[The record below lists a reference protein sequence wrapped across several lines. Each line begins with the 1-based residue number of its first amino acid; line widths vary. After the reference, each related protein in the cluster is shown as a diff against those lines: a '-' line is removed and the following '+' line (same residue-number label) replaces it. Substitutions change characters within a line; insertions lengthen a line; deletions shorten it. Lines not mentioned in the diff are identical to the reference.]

1 MAGREVV
8 PGNEGAAGLGVARGR
23 AAGSRSERMISVAQ
37 SGLDSLLEALRQS
50 GVNTDNVGAGG
61 GAGSAGPQAPGSGA
75 GSAGGSGASGS
86 RGGVGGF
93 GGFPFG
99 GFGGFGGGAGGHGG
113 SGTGGND
120 GSGNDG
126 PTVDFEFLANDFHLP
141 SKKWLA
147 ALIVVALLVIAGAYW
162 WFHPAINI
170 HSTDFWSFVFI
181 VVLLPL
187 FLIFW
192 VRSKQY
198 KTGTKEVTKNEGKA
212 KTFRIL
218 SLVPVAVVVLVAV
231 GAVMSMAIFP
241 GNAEKYSNVLK
252 TDTLEFAQDIKEVNY
267 SEIPVIDRDSAIL
280 LGNREMGSIPEYVSQ
295 FEVSNLYSQINYQGT
310 PVRVSPLGYAD
321 LFKWFTN
328 RDGGIPAYALVNMT
342 TQDAEIVRL
351 GDSPIYY
358 SASEPLARNI
368 DRHVQLKYPFYM
380 FGEKSFEIDEDGH
393 PWWICPVRD
402 FTIGLF
408 GGETISRVVLCDATT
423 GETQDLSLEE
433 CPEWVDR
440 VFPAELLIQ
449 QYNWWGAYNNGWL
462 NSFLGQEGVVRT
474 TPGTDGTL
482 GYNYIAKDDDVWV
495 YTGVTSATA
504 DNSIIGFV
512 LVNQRTQESHF
523 YSVAGATEDS
533 AMESAE
539 GQVQNLRYTS
549 TFPLLI
555 NVGNQPTYFMALKD
569 GAGLVKKFA
578 MIDIQRYQNVAVGD
592 TVADTQKAYEA
603 LLATNGVVAEGDGGA
618 ATDVKTVSGTIRSLN
633 QAVIEGNT
641 HFYVTL
647 EDEDGNIFDFAL
659 PGLLDIVGYKVGDV
673 INFTYVESAGSNVS
687 PAYEILGADGKAPA
701 AEDAA
706 GSGEAAGS
714 DAAAGAQAPA
724 GDENAS
730 GEPEDDV
737 VEENGAAQTPE
748 EVAAGDDTKQVA

>member
-1 MAGREVV
+1 M
-8 PGNEGAAGLGVARGR
+8 
-23 AAGSRSERMISVAQ
+23 SYVAQ

-50 GVNTDNVGAGG
+50 GMNTDGV
-61 GAGSAGPQAPGSGA
+61 GSGA
-75 GSAGGSGASGS
+75 GASDSASSGPQTPGSGSGAGAGASGS
-86 RGGVGGF
+86 RGGV

-99 GFGGFGGGAGGHGG
+99 GFGGFGGAGNGGGRGHGG
-113 SGTGGND
+113 SGSGDGGD
-120 GSGNDG
+120 GGHGG

-147 ALIVVALLVIAGAYW
+147 LIIVLALLVIAGAYW

-170 HSTDFWSFVFI
+170 RSTDFWGFVFI
-181 VVLLPL
+181 VILLPL
-187 FLIFW
+187 FLVFW
-192 VRSKQY
+192 MRSKQY

-218 SLVPVAVVVLVAV
+218 SFVPVAVVALVAI
-231 GAVMSMAIFP
+231 GALMSMAIFP

-328 RDGGIPAYALVNMT
+328 REGGIPAYALVNMT

-351 GDSPIYY
+351 GDSPIHY
-358 SASEPLARNI
+358 SQSEPLVRNI
-368 DRHVQLKYPFYM
+368 DRHVQLSYPFYM

-393 PWWICPVRD
+393 PWWICPVKD

-423 GETQDLSLEE
+423 GETQDLAVAD

-523 YSVAGATEDS
+523 YSVSGATEDS
-533 AMESAE
+533 AMQSAE

-555 NVGNQPTYFMALKD
+555 NVSNQPTYFMALKD

-603 LLATNGVVAEGDGGA
+603 LLATNGVVAESGDG
-618 ATDVKTVSGTIRSLN
+618 ATDVVTVKGTIRSMN

-641 HFYVTL
+641 HFYLTV
-647 EDEDGNIFDFAL
+647 EGEDGSIFDFAL
-659 PGLLDIVGYKVGDV
+659 PGLLDIVGYKVGDE
-673 INFTYVESAGSNVS
+673 INFTYVEAAGSNVS
-687 PAYEILGADGKAPA
+687 PAYEILGEGGKAPA
-701 AEDAA
+701 TEDAA
-706 GSGEAAGS
+706 GSG
-714 DAAAGAQAPA
+714 APA

-737 VEENGAAQTPE
+737 VQDNGAAQTPAD
-748 EVAAGDDTKQVA
+748 VASGEDTEKVA

>member
-1 MAGREVV
+1 M
-8 PGNEGAAGLGVARGR
+8 
-23 AAGSRSERMISVAQ
+23 SYVAQ

-50 GVNTDNVGAGG
+50 GMNTDGVGSGT
-61 GAGSAGPQAPGSGA
+61 GASDSASSGPQTPGSGSGSGSGSGA
-75 GSAGGSGASGS
+75 GAGASGS

-99 GFGGFGGGAGGHGG
+99 GFGGFGGAGSGGGRGHGG
-113 SGTGGND
+113 SGSGDGGD
-120 GSGNDG
+120 GGHGG

-147 ALIVVALLVIAGAYW
+147 LIIVLALLVIAGAYW

-170 HSTDFWSFVFI
+170 HSTDFWGFVFI
-181 VVLLPL
+181 VILLPL
-187 FLIFW
+187 FLVFW
-192 VRSKQY
+192 MRSKQY

-218 SLVPVAVVVLVAV
+218 SFVPVAVVALVAI
-231 GAVMSMAIFP
+231 GALMSMAIFP

-328 RDGGIPAYALVNMT
+328 REGGIPAYALVNMT

-351 GDSPIYY
+351 EDSPIYY
-358 SASEPLARNI
+358 SQSEPLVRNI
-368 DRHVQLKYPFYM
+368 DRHVQLSYPFYM

-393 PWWICPVRD
+393 PWWICPVKD

-423 GETQDLSLEE
+423 GETQDLAVAD

-504 DNSIIGFV
+504 DNSIVGFV
-512 LVNQRTQESHF
+512 LINQRTAESHF
-523 YSVAGATEDS
+523 YSVSGATEDS
-533 AMESAE
+533 AMQSAE
-539 GQVQNLRYTS
+539 GQVQNLRYRA

-555 NVGNQPTYFMALKD
+555 NVSGQPTYFMALKD
-569 GAGLVKKFA
+569 DAGLVKQFA
-578 MIDIQRYQNVAVGD
+578 MLDIQRYQNVAVGN
-592 TVADTQKAYEA
+592 TVAECQKAYQA
-603 LLATNGVVAEGDGGA
+603 LLATNGVLADSNVDTGSLEAQ
-618 ATDVKTVSGTIRSLN
+618 GTISHIA
-633 QAVIEGNT
+633 QAVVEGNS

-647 EDEDGNIFDFAL
+647 EGDKGIYDFAL
-659 PGLLDIVGYKVGDV
+659 PGLIEIVGYKEGDA
-673 INFTYVESAGSNVS
+673 IAFKYVEAEPTS
-687 PAYEILGADGKAPA
+687 PVEEIIGNTKTNIGEKA
-701 AEDAA
+701 AEETAKQAEDTADAKGDAA
-706 GSGEAAGS
+706 
-714 DAAAGAQAPA
+714 
-724 GDENAS
+724 
-730 GEPEDDV
+730 
-737 VEENGAAQTPE
+737 
-748 EVAAGDDTKQVA
+748 

>member
-1 MAGREVV
+1 M
-8 PGNEGAAGLGVARGR
+8 
-23 AAGSRSERMISVAQ
+23 SYVAQ

-50 GVNTDNVGAGG
+50 GMNTDGVGSGT
-61 GAGSAGPQAPGSGA
+61 GASDSASSGPRTPGSGSGA
-75 GSAGGSGASGS
+75 GAGASGS

-99 GFGGFGGGAGGHGG
+99 GFGGFGGAGNGGGRGHGG
-113 SGTGGND
+113 SGSGDSGDGGH
-120 GSGNDG
+120 GG

-147 ALIVVALLVIAGAYW
+147 LIIVLALLVIAGAYW

-170 HSTDFWSFVFI
+170 HSTDFWGFVFI
-181 VVLLPL
+181 VILLPL
-187 FLIFW
+187 FLVFW
-192 VRSKQY
+192 MRSKQY

-218 SLVPVAVVVLVAV
+218 SFVPVAVVALVAI
-231 GAVMSMAIFP
+231 GALMSMAIFP

-328 RDGGIPAYALVNMT
+328 REGGIPAYALVNMT

-351 GDSPIYY
+351 EDSPIYY
-358 SASEPLARNI
+358 SQSEPLVRNI
-368 DRHVQLKYPFYM
+368 DRHVQLSYPFYM

-393 PWWICPVRD
+393 PWWICPVKD

-423 GETQDLSLEE
+423 GETQDLAVAD

-523 YSVAGATEDS
+523 YSVSGATEDS
-533 AMESAE
+533 AMQSAE

-555 NVGNQPTYFMALKD
+555 NVSNQPTYFMALKD

-603 LLATNGVVAEGDGGA
+603 LLATNGVVAESGDG
-618 ATDVKTVSGTIRSLN
+618 ATDVVTVKGTIRSMN

-641 HFYVTL
+641 HFYLTV
-647 EDEDGNIFDFAL
+647 EGEDGSIFDFAL
-659 PGLLDIVGYKVGDV
+659 PGLLDIVGYKVGDE
-673 INFTYVESAGSNVS
+673 INFTYVEAAGSNVS
-687 PAYEILGADGKAPA
+687 PAYEILGGDGKAA
-701 AEDAA
+701 
-706 GSGEAAGS
+706 
-714 DAAAGAQAPA
+714 
-724 GDENAS
+724 ENAS

-737 VEENGAAQTPE
+737 VQDNGAAQTPG
-748 EVAAGDDTKQVA
+748 EVAAGEDTQPAADGASGGAAPAGSGDNAAPTEEPKSAA

>member
-1 MAGREVV
+1 MR
-8 PGNEGAAGLGVARGR
+8 L
-23 AAGSRSERMISVAQ
+23 VAQ
-37 SGLDSLLEALRQS
+37 SGLDALLEALRQS
-50 GVNTDNVGAGG
+50 GMNTDGVESGSGAN
-61 GAGSAGPQAPGSGA
+61 ANAGSGA
-75 GSAGGSGASGS
+75 GPQTPGSGPASGSGANGGSGASGS

-99 GFGGFGGGAGGHGG
+99 GFGGFGGAGNGGGRGRGGSGAGGNG
-113 SGTGGND
+113 
-120 GSGNDG
+120 G

-147 ALIVVALLVIAGAYW
+147 VLILVALLVIAGAYW
-162 WFHPAINI
+162 WFHPSINI
-170 HSTDFWSFVFI
+170 HSTDFWGFVFI
-181 VVLLPL
+181 VILLPL

-218 SLVPVAVVVLVAV
+218 SFVPVAVVVLVAI

-351 GDSPIYY
+351 GDNPIYY
-358 SASEPLARNI
+358 SQSEPLARNI

-393 PWWICPVRD
+393 PWWICPVKD

-423 GETQDLSLEE
+423 GETQDLSVEE

-603 LLATNGVVAEGDGGA
+603 LLATNGVVSESDGGT
-618 ATDVKTVSGTIRSLN
+618 ATDVKTVKGTIRSLN

-687 PAYEILGADGKAPA
+687 PAYEILGGDGKAPA
-701 AEDAA
+701 TEDAA
-706 GSGEAAGS
+706 GSDGSAAGDAGAEGAPADANADGS
-714 DAAAGAQAPA
+714 AAAPTPA

-737 VEENGAAQTPE
+737 VEQNGAAQTPE
-748 EVAAGDDTKQVA
+748 EVAAGDDTKQAA